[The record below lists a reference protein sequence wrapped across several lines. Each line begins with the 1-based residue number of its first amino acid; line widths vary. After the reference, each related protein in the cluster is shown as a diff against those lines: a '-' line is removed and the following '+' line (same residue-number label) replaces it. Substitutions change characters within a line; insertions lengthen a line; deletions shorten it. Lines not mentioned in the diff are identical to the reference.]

1 MKDLFNFL
9 LRFPILLLILFIDL
23 NIASRIVIYNV
34 TISISLASVIFLIY
48 TRTENLE
55 KWYLPIFLFG
65 ILKDIL
71 HPSNTLGV
79 SSFLLVVIFI
89 VGNRLKE
96 NQLINDLLNHVIC
109 TSIYFI
115 SGVFIFLFT
124 QGYQELLFQAGPLFL
139 NSIILVV
146 VNSLLQIFVYFI
158 VFFISNIC
166 LSNRFCQWE
175 WEGNSWPIFSKLL
188 FSIV

>member
-48 TRTENLE
+48 TRTENIE

-139 NSIILVV
+139 NSIKLVV
-146 VNSLLQIFVYFI
+146 VNSLFQIFVYFI
-158 VFFISNIC
+158 FQFRRKNV
-166 LSNRFCQWE
+166 
-175 WEGNSWPIFSKLL
+175 
-188 FSIV
+188 